1 MLNKTVPK
9 NSELQAFAENFNNA
23 AAVTP
28 SDTAAVA
35 YDGLWVGGAGNVKVD
50 MAGGQAGVTFNS
62 VPAGTLLKIAVTKV
76 YATGTTATAIVG
88 MNY

>member
-1 MLNKTVPK
+1 MNKTYPK
-9 NSELQAFAENFNNA
+9 TAELQAVGENYTGA
-23 AAVTP
+23 AAVTT

-50 MAGGQAGVTFNS
+50 MANGQTGVTFTA

-76 YATGTTATAIVG
+76 YATGTTATN
-88 MNY
+88 MNGLTY